1 MSKSLSSLNYILAAM
16 YQIPKTC
23 SKIDIEIFSTINRTM
38 KQAKIYMYNS
48 FPATLIEDESTLF

>member
-1 MSKSLSSLNYILAAM
+1 MC
-16 YQIPKTC
+16 QIPKTC
-23 SKIDIEIFSTINRTM
+23 SRIDIETLSTINRTM